1 MSNNIIGISCFFH
14 DAACCLLKDGV
25 LIAAAE
31 EERFSRS
38 KHDAAIPKRAF
49 NYCLEE
55 GGLTIDEVDCVA
67 YYEEPTKK
75 LARQISMMLPG
86 LSSEKKMMVK
96 LDPHRAKREIRE
108 ILGYEGPIDYVGHHR
123 AHAASCFYYSGFN
136 EAAILT
142 VDGVGEWDT
151 TSFGRGNGK
160 DLEILETVEFPHSLG
175 LLYSTI
181 TGYLGFEVNE
191 GEYKVMGLAPY
202 GQPRHADLIRKL
214 IINQPGGQYLLD
226 MQYFDFTSF
235 KRMYS
240 DRMLSLFGHPP
251 RQPRTEILD
260 FHKDLARSLQY
271 VLEELLLDKL
281 KYLHELTGSENL
293 CMAGGVALNCV
304 ANGRIKRE
312 GPFKQI
318 FVQPAAGDSGGAL
331 GAAAIAHKRRTNGET
346 KPLIFN
352 HAYLGPAFTSEEV
365 ASLVESTGVKAQDFR
380 AREVELVEAVAQKLA
395 AGTIVGWF
403 HGRMEF
409 GPRALGARSI
419 LADPRGEKTQDRINS
434 IIKQRESFRPF
445 APAVLE
451 DRAAAHFDLDHA
463 SRYMLETCQ
472 VKSPIKLP
480 AITHVDGSARVQ
492 TVNEET
498 SPRFAR
504 LLRAFERLT
513 GCPILLNTSF
523 NLNYEPIVCTPIDAL
538 ICFILSGLDTLVLE
552 DFIID
557 RSGISELTELIL
569 RRAAQT
575 RPDAITHKTY
585 TLF

>member
-1 MSNNIIGISCFFH
+1 M
-14 DAACCLLKDGV
+14 
-25 LIAAAE
+25 
-31 EERFSRS
+31 
-38 KHDAAIPKRAF
+38 
-49 NYCLEE
+49 
-55 GGLTIDEVDCVA
+55 
-67 YYEEPTKK
+67 
-75 LARQISMMLPG
+75 
-86 LSSEKKMMVK
+86 
-96 LDPHRAKREIRE
+96 
-108 ILGYEGPIDYVGHHR
+108 
-123 AHAASCFYYSGFN
+123 
-136 EAAILT
+136 
-142 VDGVGEWDT
+142 
-151 TSFGRGNGK
+151 
-160 DLEILETVEFPHSLG
+160 
-175 LLYSTI
+175 
-181 TGYLGFEVNE
+181 
-191 GEYKVMGLAPY
+191 
-202 GQPRHADLIRKL
+202 
-214 IINQPGGQYLLD
+214 
-226 MQYFDFTSF
+226 
-235 KRMYS
+235 
-240 DRMLSLFGHPP
+240 
-251 RQPRTEILD
+251 
-260 FHKDLARSLQY
+260 
-271 VLEELLLDKL
+271 DKL

-312 GPFKQI
+312 GPFKQM

-346 KPLIFN
+346 NSLIFN

-380 AREVELVEAVAQKLA
+380 GREVELIEAVAQKLA
-395 AGTIVGWF
+395 AGKIVGWF

-419 LADPRGEKTQDRINS
+419 LADPRGEKMQDRINS

-451 DRAAAHFDLDHA
+451 ERAADHFDLDHA

-480 AITHVDGSARVQ
+480 AVTHVDGSARVQ
-492 TVNEET
+492 TVDEQTN
-498 SPRFAR
+498 PRFAR

-523 NLNYEPIVCTPIDAL
+523 NLNYEPIVCNPIDAL

-557 RSGISELTELIL
+557 RSGISEMAEFVL
-569 RRAAQT
+569 RRTAQT
-575 RPDAITHKTY
+575 RPDAITYKTY

>member
-1 MSNNIIGISCFFH
+1 M
-14 DAACCLLKDGV
+14 
-25 LIAAAE
+25 
-31 EERFSRS
+31 R
-38 KHDAAIPKRAF
+38 
-49 NYCLEE
+49 LE
-55 GGLTIDEVDCVA
+55 
-67 YYEEPTKK
+67 
-75 LARQISMMLPG
+75 
-86 LSSEKKMMVK
+86 
-96 LDPHRAKREIRE
+96 
-108 ILGYEGPIDYVGHHR
+108 YVGHHE
-123 AHAASCFYYSGFN
+123 AHAASSFYYSGFK

-151 TSFGRGNGK
+151 TSFGRGRGD

-202 GQPRHADLIRKL
+202 GKPRHVDLIRKL
-214 IINQPGGQYLLD
+214 ITNLPGAQYLLD
-226 MQYFDFTSF
+226 LRYFDFTSF
-235 KRMYS
+235 KRMHS
-240 DRMLSLFGHPP
+240 DEMVSLFGHAP
-251 RQPRTEILD
+251 REPRTEILD
-260 FHKDLARSLQY
+260 FHKDLARSLQF
-271 VLEELLLDKL
+271 VLEEILMDKL
-281 KYLHELTGSENL
+281 KYLHQVTGIENL

-312 GPFKQI
+312 GPFKRM

-331 GAAAIAHKRRTNGET
+331 GAAAIGHKRLTNGKTESLST
-346 KPLIFN
+346 LR
-352 HAYLGPAFTSEEV
+352 HAYLGPAFSTEEV
-365 ASLVESTGVKAQDFR
+365 ASFVASTGVQAQDFR
-380 AREVELVEAVAQKLA
+380 NREAELLETVARKLA
-395 AGTIVGWF
+395 AGKIVGWF

-419 LADPRGEKTQDRINS
+419 LADPRSDKMQDRINS

-451 DRAAAHFDLDHA
+451 DRAAAHFDLDHP

-492 TVNEET
+492 TVDGDTN
-498 SPRFAR
+498 PRFAR

-523 NLNYEPIVCTPIDAL
+523 NLNYEPIVCTPADAL
-538 ICFILSGLDTLVLE
+538 ICFIRSGLDLLVLE
-552 DFIID
+552 DHLID
-557 RSGISELTELIL
+557 RSAISATSEVLLL
-569 RRAAQT
+569 SGAQM
-575 RPDAITHKTY
+575 RPDAISFKTY

>member
-14 DAACCLLKDGV
+14 DAACCLLKEGV

-38 KHDAAIPKRAF
+38 KHDASIPKRAF

-55 GGLTIDEVDCVA
+55 AGLTIDKVDCVA

-86 LSSEKKMMVK
+86 LASEKKMMVR

-108 ILGYEGPIDYVGHHR
+108 ILGYEGLIEYVGHHQ
-123 AHAASCFYYSGFN
+123 AHAASCFYYSGFD

-151 TSFGRGNGK
+151 TSYGVGNGK
-160 DLEILETVEFPHSLG
+160 GLEILETVEFPHSLG

-214 IINQPGGQYLLD
+214 IINQPRGQYLLD
-226 MQYFDFTSF
+226 LQYFDFKSF
-235 KRMYS
+235 QRMYS
-240 DRMLSLFGHPP
+240 DKMSSLFGHPP

-312 GPFKQI
+312 GPFKQV

-346 KPLIFN
+346 KSLIFN

-380 AREVELVEAVAQKLA
+380 GREVELIEAVAQRLA
-395 AGTIVGWF
+395 AGKIAGWF
-403 HGRMEF
+403 QGRMEF

-419 LADPRGEKTQDRINS
+419 LADPRGEKMQERINS

-451 DRAAAHFDLDHA
+451 ERAAAHFDLDHA

-492 TVNEET
+492 TVDEET
-498 SPRFAR
+498 NPRFAQ

-523 NLNYEPIVCTPIDAL
+523 NLNYEPIVCTPTDAL

-557 RSGISELTELIL
+557 RSGISEMAEFVL
-569 RRAAQT
+569 RRTAKT
-575 RPDAITHKTY
+575 RPDAITYKTY